1 MGSEMCI
8 RDRAIIGALGNDDD
22 EAGTDA
28 GSAYIFEVNGTDWN
42 ETMKLTASDAAEGD
56 VFGSSVSIDGDR
68 AIIGANR
75 NDDDAGTDAGS
86 AYIFEFDGTQWKETA
101 ILTASDAAAND
112 NFGRSVSI
120 NGDRAIIGAPGNDD
134 DGNAS
139 GSAYIFE
146 VNGTDWNETMKPTAS
161 DAAADDLFGSS
172 VSIDGDRAIIGANQ
186 NDDNGSNSGS
196 AYIFCLDNCFK
207 IAFDFQRDIV
217 ASTPKVELCNSQEQ
231 CLTATLTDFDGAVQ
245 IGQQLQLVVKRGD
258 LTLLTQAFPTLTDHN
273 GQAQICF
280 SNDDQMAGVVEVTV
294 ELVP

>member
-1 MGSEMCI
+1 MG
-8 RDRAIIGALGNDDD
+8 DDD
-22 EAGTDA
+22 NIANT
-28 GSAYIFEVNGTDWN
+28 GSAYIFEFDGTQWK
-42 ETMKLTASDAAEGD
+42 ETAILTASDAAAGD
-56 VFGSSVSIDGDR
+56 QFGFSVSIDGDR

-86 AYIFEFDGTQWKETA
+86 AYIFEF
-101 ILTASDAAAND
+101 
-112 NFGRSVSI
+112 
-120 NGDRAIIGAPGNDD
+120 
-134 DGNAS
+134 
-139 GSAYIFE
+139 
-146 VNGTDWNETMKPTAS
+146 NGTDWNETMKLTAN
-161 DAAADDLFGSS
+161 DAAADDRFGFS

-217 ASTPKVELCNSQEQ
+217 ASTPEIELCNSQEQ